1 MSEENRV
8 PYNDLGL
15 SVSRTEINGEE
26 VFFVA
31 RIVSQH
37 KTAEAAHAAANELVR
52 SMAEHADKKNEWV

>member
-1 MSEENRV
+1 MSEENRA
-8 PYNDLGL
+8 PYNELGL

-37 KTAEAAHAAANELVR
+37 KTAEAAHAAANEIVR
-52 SMAEHADKKNEWV
+52 SMAEQADNKDK